1 MQNVFTTYKQI
12 EQTLRFLTAIAEQTN
27 EGIIVVDSD
36 SSLQFVNEA
45 WAQMHGYKTKDELI
59 GKQLSMFHTEEQI
72 KSDVIPLL
80 EKIKSCGQIE
90 DAVEHIK
97 SDGTVFPTQTKM
109 ILVKD
114 EADNTNGIV
123 IFAADVQQHTILQE
137 ATIENLKRIEQ
148 LSELVTQF
156 QKLFGECLEAGE
168 YLAEQTGELQANHE
182 ILLQHVSKPDQSQQ
196 RPEQHSEQIVD
207 DQAQETITNQQSED
221 ENPEHCET
229 NEASAENPEPTE
241 RPISSMKLPNP
252 KELGQAAKLASRL
265 SEVPDHNLQSGHED
279 NQEESVSQINQAISE
294 EWMHAVQNYDHQ

>member
-1 MQNVFTTYKQI
+1 
-12 EQTLRFLTAIAEQTN
+12 
-27 EGIIVVDSD
+27 
-36 SSLQFVNEA
+36 
-45 WAQMHGYKTKDELI
+45 
-59 GKQLSMFHTEEQI
+59 
-72 KSDVIPLL
+72 
-80 EKIKSCGQIE
+80 
-90 DAVEHIK
+90 
-97 SDGTVFPTQTKM
+97 M

-114 EADNTNGIV
+114 EVDNTNGIV

-252 KELGQAAKLASRL
+252 KELGQAAELASRL
-265 SEVPDHNLQSGHED
+265 SEVPDHDLQSGHDD